1 MKCFCTTKIKVDHI
15 YENKNYTKY
24 KYKKWNTIKDFI
36 IWAFKKFH
44 KFNPLIDR
52 SFNNYE
58 YYELHNN
65 MNYIKKKFIHYLKI
79 QHVYVLLT
87 LIHKKFIYFI
97 LNITHKFFI
106 IYTFTIYYNIIFFTP
121 LYRILCLFT

>member
-65 MNYIKKKFIHYLKI
+65 MNYIKKKIYSLFENPTCIRITNLNT
-79 QHVYVLLT
+79 QEVY
-87 LIHKKFIYFI
+87 IFYIK
-97 LNITHKFFI
+97 
-106 IYTFTIYYNIIFFTP
+106 YYP
-121 LYRILCLFT
+121 